1 MDSFS
6 SYKRKSD
13 ILSDNDD
20 DGDNYN
26 SPVKSPESDDSYHCS
41 KRRKVDL
48 NSLLFEEGYE
58 GTKEDLE
65 KLPKR
70 QKKRLLRKLVWQ
82 RKKPIRRNIEKEKKK
97 LKDLINRMNGI
108 QIISRKQ
115 KKNNS
120 MANSNCKVTLVI
132 DLSFDDLMS
141 DKDMNKCMKQ
151 INRCYCANRSVNNP
165 LQFHVTNLD
174 GVAKKVISKND
185 GYKNWDVNFHEDSYL
200 NVFNK
205 EDLVYLTSDS
215 DNVIG
220 ELDAT
225 KVYIIGGIVDH
236 NSHKNLCYR
245 IACDQGIAHGRLP
258 LEKYLEMKTRRVLAI
273 NHVFEI
279 MLFVAGGMSWKEAF
293 LKVIPLRKGAL
304 PKPCDIN
311 SDDKK
316 EQKKK

>member
-185 GYKNWDVNFHEDSYL
+185 GYKNWD
-200 NVFNK
+200 
-205 EDLVYLTSDS
+205 
-215 DNVIG
+215 
-220 ELDAT
+220 
-225 KVYIIGGIVDH
+225 
-236 NSHKNLCYR
+236 NLCYR